1 MTNARDLWEAAPV
14 QRTGLD
20 ERAAMTTSLCST
32 LPALVAAL
40 ALAAGCAQ
48 VGIGV
53 TNVAD
58 IKRSPGSYEGKEV
71 VIKGTV
77 REVTKLPIVEL
88 KSYVLADS
96 SGEMTVTTKAAA
108 PAKGEKLIVR
118 GDVASAAI
126 VGGHSFGLH
135 VGERE
140 RSSSF

>member
-1 MTNARDLWEAAPV
+1 MRAMFRNIPAA
-14 QRTGLD
+14 
-20 ERAAMTTSLCST
+20 
-32 LPALVAAL
+32 ALL

-48 VGIGV
+48 IGIGV

-58 IKRSPGSYEGKEV
+58 IKRSPAAFQGKEV
-71 VIKGTV
+71 VLKGTV

-96 SGEMTVTTKAAA
+96 SGEMTVTTKGAP
-108 PAKGEKLIVR
+108 PAKGDKLIVR
-118 GDVASAAI
+118 GEVASAAI